1 VTATPVGETLRFE
14 VEGMRCASCAARV
27 EKVLREQA
35 GVRAAAVNLA
45 SSEARVVADPDRVD
59 VATLQGAVAEA
70 GFRLERAAAESAEW
84 ARSSPVERLRGEA
97 SSQRRRL
104 LVAAL
109 LTAPVFTLGMLG
121 VEGTPSLL
129 AQGALATVVVFAL
142 GAQFHRG
149 AWARARKL
157 GANMDTLI
165 SVGTLAA
172 YGYSVWAAFA
182 GQPVYFET
190 GAVIVT
196 LILLGRFLE
205 ARAKGQASG
214 AVAKL
219 LELRATDACV
229 LREQGEV
236 RIPVAELQP
245 GDRLVIRPGEKVPT
259 DAVILEGTSAFDES
273 AFTGESVP
281 VDRAP
286 GDPLFGAS
294 VNQHGRVVARATRV
308 GSETA
313 LAQIVRMVEDT
324 QASKAPV
331 QKLADAVAGVF
342 VPVVMGIAAL
352 TLLGWLASGAPLST
366 ALSNAVAVL
375 IIACPCALG
384 LATPTAIMVGSGRGA
399 ELGVLFKGAEVFER
413 SRGIDT
419 VLFDK
424 TGTLTRGEM
433 SLTDVVSLEDE
444 SQFLRLVGSVEA
456 ASEHPVA
463 RAVAT
468 GAAGR
473 GIALAEVDGFE
484 SLPGR
489 GVRARV
495 GQVGRADGAGEP
507 GGTAVAVGTARWM
520 RELGIEVPVRLQG
533 ALEDLEGQGR
543 TAFFG
548 AWQGRARGI
557 VAVADTVREGAAA
570 TVQALRARKVH
581 VSMITGDN
589 RRTAEAIAA
598 QLRIG
603 GVLAEVLPRDKA
615 GAIERLQQE
624 GRRVAFV
631 GDGIND
637 APALTQADLGMAVG
651 TGTDIA
657 IEAGGVVLMSGDPT
671 LSAVAL
677 GLARRTF
684 RTIAQNLFWAFAYNA
699 AAIPL
704 AALGMLNPMIAAGA
718 MSFSSV
724 TVVGNSLRLRRFR
737 APELP
742 EPA

>member
-1 VTATPVGETLRFE
+1 
-14 VEGMRCASCAARV
+14 MRCASCAARV
-27 EKVLREQA
+27 ERVLREQA

-45 SSEARVVADPDRVD
+45 NSEARVVAEPDRLD
-59 VATLQGAVAEA
+59 VAALQDAVAEA
-70 GFRLERAAAESAEW
+70 GFQLGSADAEQ
-84 ARSSPVERLRGEA
+84 ARITPVERLRGEA
-97 SSQRRRL
+97 EGQRRRFL
-104 LVAAL
+104 LAAL
-109 LTAPVFTLGMLG
+109 LTAPVFALGMLG
-121 VEGTPSLL
+121 VEGRPSLL
-129 AQGALATVVVFAL
+129 VQGALATVVVFAF

-149 AWARARKL
+149 AWARARRL
-157 GANMDTLI
+157 DANMDTLI
-165 SVGTLAA
+165 SLGTLAA

-205 ARAKGQASG
+205 ARAKGQASS

-219 LELRATDACV
+219 LELGATDACV
-229 LREQGEV
+229 LREEGEV
-236 RIPVAELQP
+236 RIPIDDLQP

-294 VNQHGRVVARATRV
+294 VNQHGRVVARATKV

-313 LAQIVRMVEDT
+313 LAQIVRLVEDT

-331 QKLADAVAGVF
+331 QKLTDAIASVF
-342 VPVVMGIAAL
+342 VPAVMGIAVV
-352 TLLGWLASGAPLST
+352 TLLGWLASGAALST
-366 ALSNAVAVL
+366 ALTNAVAVL

-433 SLTDVVSLEDE
+433 SLTDVVSPEDE
-444 SQFLRLVGSVEA
+444 SVFLRLVGSVEA

-463 RAVAT
+463 RAVAA
-468 GAAGR
+468 GAADR
-473 GIALAEVDGFE
+473 GISLDEVDGFE

-489 GVRARV
+489 GVRAKV
-495 GQVGRADGAGEP
+495 GGP

-533 ALEDLEGQGR
+533 ALEDLEGKGR

-548 AWQGRARGI
+548 AWEGRARGI

-570 TVQALRARKVH
+570 AVQALRAAKVG
-581 VSMITGDN
+581 VAMITGDN
-589 RRTAEAIAA
+589 RRTAEAIAQ

-603 GVLAEVLPRDKA
+603 GVLAEVLPQDKA
-615 GAIERLQQE
+615 GAIDRLQRE
-624 GRRVAFV
+624 GQRVAFV
-631 GDGIND
+631 GDGVND

-651 TGTDIA
+651 TGTDVA

-704 AALGMLNPMIAAGA
+704 AATGLLNPMIAAGA
-718 MSFSSV
+718 MAFSSV

-737 APELP
+737 ARD
-742 EPA
+742 AATQA